1 MFDRSDTVGSS
12 SDYETGGGDGRRSPY
27 SCLLYR
33 VVNLGDM
40 IQTLALS
47 RLLPPTNGVFRHA
60 MDRTKPGQTLVVN
73 GFFDRNPPPR
83 TRRTTIFAGISGP
96 YWYKQKYYAWLGS
109 SSAPIGARD
118 PKTAELLSRNGLSTE
133 MIGCATMTFP
143 KYSGPRK
150 GIFSV
155 DYSGPGVFLS
165 HKIARSMNVVEQWE
179 LATKY
184 LDYYRTAE
192 TVYTS
197 RLHVAIPCLAM
208 GTPVFVASPDR
219 APLRERFTLLDEIGV
234 KYDQICSIDLSAW
247 ASRYREFL
255 GCQLGIPITERE
267 PVLPSLCE
275 PDRLHAT
282 ETIQM
287 ARFDTQSWVSSQL
300 SSIWHTF
307 ASANKK

>member
-1 MFDRSDTVGSS
+1 
-12 SDYETGGGDGRRSPY
+12 
-27 SCLLYR
+27 
-33 VVNLGDM
+33 
-40 IQTLALS
+40 
-47 RLLPPTNGVFRHA
+47 
-60 MDRTKPGQTLVVN
+60 
-73 GFFDRNPPPR
+73 
-83 TRRTTIFAGISGP
+83 
-96 YWYKQKYYAWLGS
+96 
-109 SSAPIGARD
+109 
-118 PKTAELLSRNGLSTE
+118 
-133 MIGCATMTFP
+133 MTFP

-155 DYSGPGVFLS
+155 DYSGPGVCLS

-179 LATKY
+179 LATTY

-208 GTPVFVASPDR
+208 GTPVFVASPVR

-307 ASANKK
+307 ASADKK